1 MKKMNNDEKTGI
13 NPNIKNGKCN
23 ETKKLRDQKERNP
36 KVSP

>member
-13 NPNIKNGKCN
+13 NPKIKNGKWN